1 MSVPPKTMYLDP
13 TDENARRL
21 FQRGIEGPL
30 LMLNLLRFREIAD
43 YSGFPDLAPPEP
55 ISGSAAYDRYVR
67 HTLPFLAASGGS
79 VEFYGTGGHTFVGP
93 PDERWDRV
101 MLIRHPAWKRSSPL
115 PPTLNT
121 SRVSVTERRLWRIR
135 GCFRSSNGSC
145 LDPGDPECRA
155 AQA

>member
-1 MSVPPKTMYLDP
+1 MSAPPRRMYLDP
-13 TDENARRL
+13 TDDDARRL

-43 YSGFPDLAPPEP
+43 YSDFPDLASTEP

-79 VEFYGTGGHTFVGP
+79 VEFYGTGGHT
-93 PDERWDRV
+93 
-101 MLIRHPAWKRSSPL
+101 
-115 PPTLNT
+115 
-121 SRVSVTERRLWRIR
+121 ERRLWRIR

-145 LDPGDPECRA
+145 LDPGVPECRA
-155 AQA
+155 QA